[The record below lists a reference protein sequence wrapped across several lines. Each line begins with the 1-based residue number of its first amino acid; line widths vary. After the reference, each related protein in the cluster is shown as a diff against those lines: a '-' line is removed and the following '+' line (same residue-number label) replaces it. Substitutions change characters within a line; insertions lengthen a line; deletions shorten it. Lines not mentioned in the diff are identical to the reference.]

1 MRRKYEERSQ
11 GTFDSNCMVDFE
23 AMFGCCIETT
33 SIAIAII
40 VNTYG
45 ASRLATEPKLRFS
58 MLEVPIFGR

>member
-1 MRRKYEERSQ
+1 
-11 GTFDSNCMVDFE
+11 MVDFE